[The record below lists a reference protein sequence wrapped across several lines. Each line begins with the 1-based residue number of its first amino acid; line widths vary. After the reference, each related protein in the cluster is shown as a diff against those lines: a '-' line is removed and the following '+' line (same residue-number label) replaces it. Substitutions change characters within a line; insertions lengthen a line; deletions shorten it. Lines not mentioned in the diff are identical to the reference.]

1 MPRLIVRATPS
12 HADSVV
18 ELTRLRTTIGRSAR
32 NDLCVED
39 PFASRLHAEIRRQG
53 DHFWLSDLGSA
64 NGTLLNNQRMTTSLQ
79 LHDRDRI
86 RIGETEIE
94 YSERADTAPAS
105 GRTSILLSD
114 SQH

>member
-39 PFASRLHAEIRRQG
+39 PFTSRLHAEIRRQG
-53 DHFWLSDLGSA
+53 DNFLLTDLGSA
-64 NGTLLNNQRMTTSLQ
+64 NGTYLNGARMTAAAQLQ
-79 LHDRDRI
+79 DRDRV

-94 YSERADTAPAS
+94 
-105 GRTSILLSD
+105 
-114 SQH
+114 